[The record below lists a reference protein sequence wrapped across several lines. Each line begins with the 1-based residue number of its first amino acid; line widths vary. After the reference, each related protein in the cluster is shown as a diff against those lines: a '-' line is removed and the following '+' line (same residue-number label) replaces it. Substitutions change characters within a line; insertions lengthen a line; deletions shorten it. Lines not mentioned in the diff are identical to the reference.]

1 MRRAGIILM
10 LTLLAAAMPAAAQDD
25 AKGPLTWIAF
35 SEVNSGKMEA
45 AVALAMENKELMDGL
60 IADGT
65 VLSWGVATP
74 INHDPGDTWNY
85 VEWVTLENWA
95 KVDAWAGAVMGHMMG
110 LDEATKAEME
120 SKAKEVFVDGSHF
133 DEVVR
138 HAVIKLG
145 DAATR
150 YFYIA
155 DFISGDDDDDDDGLT
170 AFFEKIVVP
179 MLDPMVADGT
189 LTSYGLQVDELHR
202 DRDWTHR
209 FWYGLPSL
217 GSIDAMTAGFAKGM
231 DPMAM
236 AWAESAFS
244 GKGHYDKVLMI
255 LYTSTNPESGQ

>member
-1 MRRAGIILM
+1 MRKIGWILTLM
-10 LTLLAAAMPAAAQDD
+10 LLVAAMPAAAQDD

-35 SEVNSGKMEA
+35 SEVNSGKMED
-45 AVALAMENKELMDGL
+45 AVALAMTNKKLMAGL

-65 VLSWGVATP
+65 VISWGVATP

-85 VEWVTLENWA
+85 VEWVTLKGWA
-95 KVDAWAGAVMGHMMG
+95 EVDAWAGAVMGHMMG
-110 LDEATKAEME
+110 LDEATRMEME
-120 SKAKEVFVDGSHF
+120 SKGKEVFVDGSHF

-138 HAVIKLG
+138 NAVVKLG
-145 DAATR
+145 DAPTR

-155 DFISGDDDDDDDGLT
+155 NFISGDDDDDDDGLT
-170 AFFEKIVVP
+170 AFFEKVVVP

-189 LTSYGLQVDELHR
+189 MTSYGLQVDELHR

-209 FWYGLPSL
+209 FWYGLPGL
-217 GSIDAMTAGFAKGM
+217 ASIDKMTGTFAKEM

-236 AWAESAFS
+236 TWAESAFS

-255 LYTSTNPESGQ
+255 LYSSDNPESEQ